1 LNCAVRSSRR
11 TVPGAIIQLLR
22 TPRHNS
28 ATRLLLS
35 LLSLL
40 ALAGCSDLNWP
51 FHHPGAPV
59 TSTAGEHDG
68 GDSVAAQCADI
79 RAQIRDSAET
89 RREAPATTT
98 DPNIVDAAQGK
109 ADKRIDDLHQ
119 RADAMDCPSDAPT
132 DSPSQSNRMPPV
144 QPAPGGGNR

>member
-1 LNCAVRSSRR
+1 MQR
-11 TVPGAIIQLLR
+11 LR
-22 TPRHNS
+22 TAPHHPPW
-28 ATRLLLS
+28 TLLP
-35 LLSLL
+35 LL

-51 FHHPGAPV
+51 FHHPSAPV
-59 TSTAGEHDG
+59 SASSGEHTDG
-68 GDSVAAQCADI
+68 AGSIAAECADI

-119 RADAMDCPSDAPT
+119 RADAMDCPSDAAT

-144 QPAPGGGNR
+144 QPAPGAGNR

>member
-1 LNCAVRSSRR
+1 MAS
-11 TVPGAIIQLLR
+11 AIIDPLR
-22 TPRHNS
+22 TLRHQS
-28 ATRLLLS
+28 PTLL

-40 ALAGCSDLNWP
+40 ALTGCSDLNWP
-51 FHHPGAPV
+51 FHHPGAQA
-59 TSTAGEHDG
+59 TSTAGDHADG

-119 RADAMDCPSDAPT
+119 RADALDCPSDAPT